1 MSEQIYTALLPVA
14 GLAAVMLIAYI
25 FGRRKVS
32 QRDDQIEELEGTVK
46 TRDKKIKSLNKGLKE
61 HEATIENLK
70 NDLSQSDEHIEELE
84 GIVKTRDNKIKSLN
98 KSLKEHEA
106 TIENLKNDLSQRDTT
121 IQGLEEQVR
130 ERDERVE
137 AANADIAELR
147 RQNKETIDRAV
158 GAEARVS
165 ELQNLT
171 QEREQEITALKAKER
186 AMQDDFSHLDG
197 VGPKISAILRSA
209 GVKTFANLA
218 AKEVDDIR
226 EILVA
231 ENPSLLRLSDPT
243 TWPEQAGMAA
253 EGRWENLKALQEG
266 LKERR
271 RLERLSLQQSPEIE
285 TTTIVIDD

>member
-14 GLAAVMLIAYI
+14 GLAAGTVITYI
-25 FGRRKVS
+25 FGQRKVS
-32 QRDDQIEELEGTVK
+32 QRDDHIEELEGT
-46 TRDKKIKSLNKGLKE
+46 
-61 HEATIENLK
+61 
-70 NDLSQSDEHIEELE
+70 
-84 GIVKTRDNKIKSLN
+84 VKTRDNKIKSLN

-106 TIENLKNDLSQRDTT
+106 TLEALNTDLNQRDTT
-121 IQGLEEQVR
+121 IQDLEEQVR
-130 ERDERVE
+130 ERDEHVD

-147 RQNKETIDRAV
+147 RQNQETMDRAV
-158 GAEARVS
+158 GFEARVS
-165 ELQNLT
+165 ELQKLT

-186 AMQDDFSHLDG
+186 VMQDDFSHLDG
-197 VGPKISAILRSA
+197 VGPKISATLRSA
-209 GVKTFANLA
+209 GVKTFAKLA

-253 EGRWENLKALQEG
+253 EGRWENLKALQED

-271 RLERLSLQQSPEIE
+271 RRERQSFRQSPEIE
-285 TTTIVIDD
+285 TTTFVTEA